1 MRYTHEVFLR
11 SELFPRSFDVAYAS
25 SGDGKCFVTP
35 SLFCKR
41 RICAPGQPDSA
52 PQLYKTR
59 WNDHLRCL
67 VDVRFDAPAAS
78 AARASLT
85 ALPRCGSSKD
95 ELILLKNVLLYA
107 LTSCSFLTE
116 IIIDTKVLP
125 YFRTCTVGQ
134 YTYVGLCQCIC
145 HSLEKIYYSAVA
157 VFGVKNSDD
166 NKFETKTHVTSR
178 R

>member
-1 MRYTHEVFLR
+1 MRYTNEDFLR
-11 SELFPRSFDVAYAS
+11 LELFSQSVGFEYAS

-116 IIIDTKVLP
+116 IIIDTSVLP
-125 YFRTCTVGQ
+125 YVYSRSVHVRRAMPVHLPLIRENLLFRRRRFRG
-134 YTYVGLCQCIC
+134 
-145 HSLEKIYYSAVA
+145 EKQ
-157 VFGVKNSDD
+157 
-166 NKFETKTHVTSR
+166 R